1 MFDAYRNADP
11 DLVVAWSFLAWFA
24 VFMLAAAFAGVFY
37 THVAKPWLV
46 ARKAR
51 RSAQEH
57 KRFMETLRNLP
68 EYRELQAKAEARL
81 DRGFPLPL
89 LT

>member
-24 VFMLAAAFAGVFY
+24 VFMLAAACLGVFY

-46 ARKAR
+46 ARKER
-51 RSAQEH
+51 RAEQEH

-68 EYRELQAKAEARL
+68 EYRGTPGKGRSPA
-81 DRGFPLPL
+81 
-89 LT
+89 